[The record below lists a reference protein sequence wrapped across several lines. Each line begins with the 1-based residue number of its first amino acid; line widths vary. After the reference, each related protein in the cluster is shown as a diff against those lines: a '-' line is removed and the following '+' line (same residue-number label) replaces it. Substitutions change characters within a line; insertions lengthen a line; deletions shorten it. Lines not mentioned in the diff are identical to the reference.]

1 MRSAWHFLD
10 EGISSVLAG
19 VQALSN
25 QVDRSDAD
33 LDKVAQHKGE
43 GADLQGQQWYLT
55 GRRGNIAVG
64 GLKDE
69 RIVGCLDE
77 DLVVCDRE
85 AASSRGSPGDRY
97 AQT

>member
-1 MRSAWHFLD
+1 MQNDANVRRHKTLVVD
-10 EGISSVLAG
+10 ELTEPHKVD
-19 VQALSN
+19 SN
-25 QVDRSDAD
+25 S
-33 LDKVAQHKGE
+33 
-43 GADLQGQQWYLT
+43 T

-69 RIVGCLDE
+69 SIVGCLDE

>member
-1 MRSAWHFLD
+1 MQDNVNVRRHKTLVVYELNVPHKVD
-10 EGISSVLAG
+10 SS
-19 VQALSN
+19 S
-25 QVDRSDAD
+25 
-33 LDKVAQHKGE
+33 
-43 GADLQGQQWYLT
+43 T